1 MRWEQDEEKDLI
13 NVVNS
18 CKNLGLPIK
27 NAFRS
32 HSLKYMRS
40 EQSTK
45 RHYYKVVLPNF
56 NVTGGGESAF
66 NNVVSIDEYKNPKI
80 TEKDLEALFKG
91 LVRLIR
97 EQIQSDNNGT

>member
-32 HSLKYMRS
+32 HALKYMRS
-40 EQSTK
+40 EQSIK
-45 RHYYKVVLPNF
+45 RHYYKTVLQKYD
-56 NVTGGGESAF
+56 VSGGGERAL
-66 NNVVSIDEYKNPKI
+66 NNVVSIDDYKNPKI

-91 LVRLIR
+91 LVKLIR